1 MAGQVDTTLFLLL
14 YYAQMC
20 TRVSVYD
27 GKHCSTK
34 YVVQVSGGFSSG
46 VGVGELLSRR
56 EERCPYKIAR
66 RVRI

>member
-1 MAGQVDTTLFLLL
+1 VAGQVDTTLSLLL

-34 YVVQVSGGFSSG
+34 YVVQVSGAFPR
-46 VGVGELLSRR
+46 ELELVSYCR
-56 EERCPYKIAR
+56 EERSGVPTR
-66 RVRI
+66 